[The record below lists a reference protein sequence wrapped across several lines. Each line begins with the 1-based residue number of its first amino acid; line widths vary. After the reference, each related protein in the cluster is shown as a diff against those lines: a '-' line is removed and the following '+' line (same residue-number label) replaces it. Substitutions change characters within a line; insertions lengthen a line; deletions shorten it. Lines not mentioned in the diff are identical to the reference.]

1 VPTDL
6 AGLAFAAGLV
16 AALNPCGFAMLPVYL
31 AYVVSA
37 AQPGRSAAV
46 VRALIAT
53 AVMTLGFVVVFAVFG
68 TLTVALAS
76 TIQPYLPVV
85 TVVIGVA
92 LVAVGIWL
100 LSGRSAGLT
109 LPAVMRPDA
118 APTASLLSMFGYGVA
133 YAVASLSCTVG
144 PFLAVTTAGVRSGSV
159 ASAVTVYLAYAAGF
173 ALIVGTLAVGAPF
186 TSSALADRLRRALPV
201 IGRIGGLL
209 VLIVG
214 LYVAYYGVYEL
225 RLFHTD
231 AGPDDGVISA
241 AGRIQS
247 AIAGW
252 VHQHGAW
259 PWLIVLAVL
268 LAVAGVWR
276 WRHIRRRAWQ
286 APQTDG

>member
-1 VPTDL
+1 V
-6 AGLAFAAGLV
+6 G
-16 AALNPCGFAMLPVYL
+16 
-31 AYVVSA
+31 
-37 AQPGRSAAV
+37 
-46 VRALIAT
+46 RALAAT
-53 AVMTLGFVVVFAVFG
+53 AVMTLGFVVVFAIFG
-68 TLTVALAS
+68 SLTVALAS

-100 LSGRSAGLT
+100 LSGRRAGLP
-109 LPAVMRPDA
+109 LPAALRPDA
-118 APTASLLSMFGYGVA
+118 APTAGLVSMFGYGLA

-144 PFLAVTTAGVRSGSV
+144 PFLAVTTAGVRSGSA
-159 ASAVTVYLAYAAGF
+159 ASAAAVYLAYAAGF
-173 ALIVGTLAVGAPF
+173 ALIVGTLAVGAAF
-186 TSSALADRLRRALPV
+186 TSSALADCLRRALPL

-209 VLIVG
+209 VLVVG
-214 LYVAYYGVYEL
+214 FYVTYYGVYEL
-225 RLFHTD
+225 RLFHTE

-259 PWLIVLAVL
+259 PWLIALAVL
-268 LAVAGVWR
+268 LGAAALWR
-276 WRHIRRRAWQ
+276 RRHIRRRAWR